1 VWRKVLRGFPFS
13 LRGATGRQ
21 KRPPARRRPARLQ
34 FQALEPRILLSADL
48 LVGGVLEITGTDDAD
63 SLEIQQLDPLP
74 GATPQIKVVL
84 NGESFQ
90 FEREGIRLVKANLLG
105 GNDVTRIDTQVGDHL
120 PEAHYVIDV
129 GEGDNETA
137 LRFSD
142 GVQGEVPPTGTRVMV
157 EYRSGGGN
165 DRVAFDWLADLEG
178 DVFIGLDAATGDG
191 IDAWEHRYEFRPGKW
206 AQTDYNFDL
215 GDGSDFLELR
225 VQPGTAVEPSGVE
238 VDVSAEDGD
247 TQMVLAEAD
256 NRQAPAVV
264 HVAGSEKVRL
274 ETGAG
279 DDQIVVD
286 DLTGILRQ
294 TRFDFH
300 TGAGNDDFRYRPV
313 GRVAEF
319 IEGGLLLGLE
329 WTVFDGGE
337 GEDRFEVV
345 TSERAESI
353 EASGA
358 TVEDIPDPL
367 VRVTDLATGLV
378 TLQASIVGAE
388 FIDVDSAGGNDK
400 VAMSDAAGPLA
411 GIAFGIEL
419 GEGDDLIDVMLH
431 STAPGDPSASDTIFY
446 VIDISGSMGSD
457 IATFTAVDENP
468 DADPFFEV
476 SIDLGEGDNTF
487 DGAFVNPQGTL
498 DVRSG
503 DGMDGFRSLDRWTG
517 PTLGDHPDF
526 VWLPTYS
533 SGGGDDAVEISHL
546 VSPRDPAS
554 GQVRRLDIFTEVD
567 LGGGMDT
574 SRISSSL
581 DAIRWLAQLAV
592 NLVDYID
599 EDEIAT
605 PFSAAIDAL
614 IENGTFDF
622 TARTVQLP
630 GVPGELS
637 GIDFSLDTQAMAPR
651 SSLELSVMGTE
662 AADSIDVDSLM
673 EEEGIFYG
681 LGVDAGA
688 GDDVVKHKMFGIV
701 DRTNVNIQTGG
712 GADIVKHELV
722 HTSQQNAHTE
732 QTRQLTIIHD
742 MGPGDDE
749 IEVAFS
755 SPLFGSVEPDDIAF
769 DYIAELGDGN
779 DHAVVMVTSPDP
791 AGGGAEPEEPDATRD
806 RPSLSIKGSRG
817 NDAIGM
823 LLPAVQK
830 VRDAAA
836 RVEGGEGVDEL
847 SIDTRGDEGTPV
859 GASLKGASGVSG
871 LDVVWDVVE
880 YRAGDV
886 GNSPLAAR
894 VGMVGFEE
902 LSVRTGQGDDLLDV
916 DLSGAADIVTGA
928 GVASHVKVFSGA
940 TGAESASFFAYTPSF
955 TGGVRVASG
964 DVNGDGVADVITGA
978 GAGGNAH
985 VKVFDGRTSAEL
997 RSFLAYPGFSGGVFV
1012 AAGDVNGDGAAD
1024 IVTGADAGAA
1034 SHVKVFDGGTGAEL
1048 RSFLAYG
1055 AFAGGVRVASGD
1067 VNGDGF
1073 ADVITGAGAE
1083 GNAHVKVFDG
1093 RTSAELRSFLA
1104 YPGFSGGVFVAAGDV
1119 NGDGAADIVT
1129 GADAGAGPHVKVFD
1143 GTTGAELRSFFA
1155 YGAGFSGGVRVAA
1168 GDVNGDG
1175 FADIVTG
1182 AGAGA
1187 GPHVKVFDGR
1197 SGAELH
1203 SFFAYSPA
1211 FTGGVFVAAGDVG
1224 GDSAGRAGSLH
1235 LTADVGAGDDQAHL
1249 LIDTA
1254 LNPQLTIELDMGT
1267 GADQVGVNWDDASAN
1282 QLPAVQ
1288 ASLDI
1293 RLGGPDA
1300 ALPEI
1305 GDEVL
1310 VTFEHGDPA
1319 EPLVIGMLWN
1329 SEDVPDDTKTLRLEL
1344 AREGGISD
1352 LSIEAQGGSGA
1363 DSMQLYFQ
1371 GKLKLTGDGLPTL
1384 RLRALLDTAGGND
1397 DQVLDFSALFEHTAE
1412 EPPFAIT
1419 VIGGA
1424 GDDDALTV
1432 KGTQAADFIMV
1443 TRDAIR
1449 LNDTADIGYAG
1460 FESLV
1465 IEGLGG
1471 NDVLVGSQGDDVL
1484 VGGEGDDILIG
1495 RAGDD
1500 VLIGGPGDDVLIGGR
1515 GNDILVGG
1523 PGRDLLIGGPGSDW
1537 ILVTPEP
1544 RNVKGPRNSAGPSI
1558 DWRAR
1563 QDLNPRPPG
1572 S

>member
-526 VWLPTYS
+526 VWLPTYN

-940 TGAESASFFAYTPSF
+940 TGAESASFFAYPPSF

-1048 RSFLAYG
+1048 RSF
-1055 AFAGGVRVASGD
+1055 
-1067 VNGDGF
+1067 
-1073 ADVITGAGAE
+1073 
-1083 GNAHVKVFDG
+1083 
-1093 RTSAELRSFLA
+1093 
-1104 YPGFSGGVFVAAGDV
+1104 
-1119 NGDGAADIVT
+1119 
-1129 GADAGAGPHVKVFD
+1129 
-1143 GTTGAELRSFFA
+1143 FA

-1211 FTGGVFVAAGDVG
+1211 FTGGVFVAAGDVS